1 MKLIVS
7 AKLSQKGVIIN
18 NDLVSNSIP
27 TEENWTKE
35 LYAKC
40 GKSYPKFYK
49 MDALAKL
56 TFLTYSYM
64 EHVINKFD
72 FSDDGIAL
80 LFANASSSK
89 TTDLKYI
96 SSYEEKNSPSPSLF
110 VYTLPNILTGEL
122 SILNKWYGENIFFIE
137 EKFDPEFYLDQI
149 NFYFS
154 KGAKAVLSGW
164 VESNDNNEECFL
176 FLVENKEGVLTK
188 EELNNLYKK

>member
-7 AKLSQKGVIIN
+7 AKLSQKGVIVN

-35 LYAKC
+35 LYANC

-64 EHVINKFD
+64 EHAINKFD

-96 SSYEEKNSPSPSLF
+96 SSYEEKNSPSPQGIAE
-110 VYTLPNILTGEL
+110 TNPTKPNKINKPKILQ
-122 SILNKWYGENIFFIE
+122 KFIF
-137 EKFDPEFYLDQI
+137 P
-149 NFYFS
+149 
-154 KGAKAVLSGW
+154 AR
-164 VESNDNNEECFL
+164 
-176 FLVENKEGVLTK
+176 
-188 EELNNLYKK
+188 